1 MVRESFNEDFCLFLE
16 YHLSGTFANSEQN
29 NIKWLWCDGVMMPFE
44 NQLSKKYV
52 NDNRKIITKAWIGHD
67 GNNQYEMTIKFG
79 RYSLRRYARGTSL
92 ESCVPSEEAMDW
104 INIDVINKTIELML
118 K

>member
-1 MVRESFNEDFCLFLE
+1 MGRESFNEDFCLFLE

-67 GNNQYEMTIKFG
+67 GNSQYEMTIKFG

-92 ESCVPSEEAMDW
+92 ESCVPSEEMMDW
-104 INIDVINKTIELML
+104 INIDTVNKTIELML